1 MIIRRGKVRG
11 VAEDVR
17 KGLAESLNVDPTDIE
32 LYWIEELVYKVVD
45 AYNALIIPKTDTAKE
60 AGKILIKVAEQVDK
74 LKGSVEKE

>member
-1 MIIRRGKVRG
+1 LIIRRGKVRG